1 MRRIGKYTLSTDGRA
16 FVLSA
21 ASAVGKTECEGPLG
35 GYFDFCYPDDGIGQ
49 TSWEQAESELH
60 KKAAETA
67 IKKSGLTPDSIK
79 IHFGGD
85 LLNQCS
91 ATTFAV
97 KDSGIPIAGLFGAC
111 STMALSM
118 ALSALFVSAD
128 IADNALASASSH
140 FCSAE
145 KQFRFPLE
153 YGGQRPP
160 TAQRT
165 ATAAGASVISNSDNG
180 SNVKIESA
188 IFGRICDMGITDAN
202 NMGAAMAPAAADTT
216 ARFLNDTK
224 TKPEDYDMIL
234 TGDLG
239 ETGSELLK
247 DILEENYNINI
258 SNVHNDCGLML
269 FDREKQDVHSG
280 GSGCG
285 CSAGVVCS
293 YIFKKLSSGELKRVF
308 FAGTGALMSPT
319 TSQQS
324 LSIPSIAHG
333 VLLTGKGV

>member
-1 MRRIGKYTLSTDGRA
+1 MNRIGKYTVRTDGV
-16 FVLSA
+16 FVSSA
-21 ASAVGKTECEGPLG
+21 AAAVGKTEHDGPMG
-35 GYFDFCYPDDGIGQ
+35 EYFDFSYPDDGIGQ

-60 KKAAETA
+60 RKAVETA
-67 IKKSGLTPDSIK
+67 IKKANLMPDEIN

-85 LLNQCS
+85 LLNQCC
-91 ATTFAV
+91 ATTFGV
-97 KDSGIPIAGLFGAC
+97 KDFNIPIAGLFGAC
-111 STMALSM
+111 STMALAL
-118 ALSALFVSAD
+118 ALSAVLVSSGY
-128 IADNALASASSH
+128 ADNALASASSH

-165 ATAAGASVISNSDNG
+165 ATAAGAGIISNSDNG
-180 SNVKIESA
+180 SSVKIQSA
-188 IFGRICDMGITDAN
+188 IFGRICDPDITDAN
-202 NMGAAMAPAAADTT
+202 NMGAAMAPAAADTI
-216 ARFLNDTK
+216 ARFLNDTN
-224 TKPEDYDMIL
+224 TMPEDYDIIL

-239 ETGSELLK
+239 AIGSELLI
-247 DILEENYNINI
+247 DILAENYNIDI
-258 SNVHNDCGLML
+258 SKVHNDCGLML
-269 FDREKQDVHSG
+269 FDKEKQDVYSG

-285 CSAGVVCS
+285 CSASVVCS
-293 YIFKKLSSGELKRVF
+293 YILKKLSSGELKKVF

>member
-1 MRRIGKYTLSTDGRA
+1 MNRIGTYTVRTDGV
-16 FVLSA
+16 FVSSA
-21 ASAVGKTECEGPLG
+21 AAAVGKTEHDGPMG
-35 GYFDFCYPDDGIGQ
+35 EYFDFSYPDDGIGQ

-60 KKAAETA
+60 RKAVETA
-67 IKKSGLTPDSIK
+67 IKKANLMPDEIN

-85 LLNQCS
+85 LLNQCC
-91 ATTFAV
+91 ATTFGV
-97 KDSGIPIAGLFGAC
+97 KDFNIPIAGLFGAC
-111 STMALSM
+111 STMALAL
-118 ALSALFVSAD
+118 ALSAVLVSSGY
-128 IADNALASASSH
+128 ADNALASASSH

-165 ATAAGASVISNSDNG
+165 ATAAGAGIISNSDNG
-180 SNVKIESA
+180 SSVKIQSA
-188 IFGRICDMGITDAN
+188 IFGRICDPDITDAN
-202 NMGAAMAPAAADTT
+202 NMGAAMAPAAADTL
-216 ARFLNDTK
+216 ARFLNDTN
-224 TKPEDYDMIL
+224 TMPEDYDIIL

-239 ETGSELLK
+239 AIGSELLI
-247 DILEENYNINI
+247 DILAENYNIDI
-258 SNVHNDCGLML
+258 SKVHNDCGLML
-269 FDREKQDVHSG
+269 FDKEKQDVYSG

-285 CSAGVVCS
+285 CSASVVCS
-293 YIFKKLSSGELKRVF
+293 YIFKKLSSGELKKVF

>member
-1 MRRIGKYTLSTDGRA
+1 MNRIGKYTVRTDGV
-16 FVLSA
+16 FVSSA
-21 ASAVGKTECEGPLG
+21 AAAVGKTEHDGPMG
-35 GYFDFCYPDDGIGQ
+35 EYFDFSYPDDGIGQ

-60 KKAAETA
+60 RKAVETA
-67 IKKSGLTPDSIK
+67 IKKANLMPDEIN

-85 LLNQCS
+85 LLNQCC
-91 ATTFAV
+91 ATTFGV
-97 KDSGIPIAGLFGAC
+97 KDFNIPIAGLFGAC
-111 STMALSM
+111 STMALAL
-118 ALSALFVSAD
+118 ALSAVLVSSGY
-128 IADNALASASSH
+128 ADNALASASSH

-165 ATAAGASVISNSDNG
+165 ATAAGAGIISNSDNG
-180 SNVKIESA
+180 SSVKIQSA
-188 IFGRICDMGITDAN
+188 IFGRICDPDITDAN
-202 NMGAAMAPAAADTT
+202 NMGAAMAPAAEDTI
-216 ARFLNDTK
+216 ARFLNDTN
-224 TKPEDYDMIL
+224 TMPEDYDIIL

-239 ETGSELLK
+239 AIGSELLI
-247 DILEENYNINI
+247 DILAENYNIDI
-258 SNVHNDCGLML
+258 SKVHNDCGLML
-269 FDREKQDVHSG
+269 FDKEKQDVYSG

-285 CSAGVVCS
+285 CSASVVCS
-293 YIFKKLSSGELKRVF
+293 YIFKKLSSGELKKVF

>member
-1 MRRIGKYTLSTDGRA
+1 MNRIGKYTVRTDGV
-16 FVLSA
+16 FVSSA
-21 ASAVGKTECEGPLG
+21 AAAVGKTEHDGPMG
-35 GYFDFCYPDDGIGQ
+35 EYFDFSYPDDGIGQ

-60 KKAAETA
+60 RKAVETA
-67 IKKSGLTPDSIK
+67 IKKANLMPDEIN

-85 LLNQCS
+85 LLNQCC
-91 ATTFAV
+91 ATTFGV
-97 KDSGIPIAGLFGAC
+97 KDFNIPIAGLFGAC
-111 STMALSM
+111 STMALAL
-118 ALSALFVSAD
+118 ALSAVLVSSGY
-128 IADNALASASSH
+128 ADNALASASSH

-165 ATAAGASVISNSDNG
+165 ATAAGAGIISNSDNG
-180 SNVKIESA
+180 SSVKIQSA
-188 IFGRICDMGITDAN
+188 IFGRICDPDITDAN
-202 NMGAAMAPAAADTT
+202 NMGAAMAPAAADTI
-216 ARFLNDTK
+216 ARFLNDTN
-224 TKPEDYDMIL
+224 TMPEDYDIIL

-239 ETGSELLK
+239 AIGSELLI
-247 DILEENYNINI
+247 DILAENYNIDI
-258 SNVHNDCGLML
+258 SKVHNDCGLML
-269 FDREKQDVHSG
+269 FDKEKQDVYSG

-285 CSAGVVCS
+285 CSASVVCS
-293 YIFKKLSSGELKRVF
+293 YIFKKLSSGELKKVF

>member
-1 MRRIGKYTLSTDGRA
+1 MNRIGKYTVRTDGV
-16 FVLSA
+16 FVSSA
-21 ASAVGKTECEGPLG
+21 AAAVGKKEYDGPMG
-35 GYFDFCYPDDGIGQ
+35 EYFDFSYPDDGIGQ
-49 TSWEQAESELH
+49 TSWEQAESEIH
-60 KKAAETA
+60 RKAVETA
-67 IKKSGLTPDSIK
+67 IKKSNLTPDGIN

-85 LLNQCS
+85 LLNQCC
-91 ATTFAV
+91 ATTFGV
-97 KDSGIPIAGLFGAC
+97 KDFNIPIAGLFGAC
-111 STMALSM
+111 STMALAM
-118 ALSALFVSAD
+118 ALSAVFVSSKYAY
-128 IADNALASASSH
+128 NALASASSH

-165 ATAAGASVISNSDNG
+165 ATAAGAAVISDSDIG

-188 IFGRICDMGITDAN
+188 VFGRICDPGVTDAN
-202 NMGAAMAPAAADTT
+202 NMGAAMAPAAADTI
-216 ARFLNDTK
+216 ARFLNDTN
-224 TKPEDYDMIL
+224 TEPGDYDMIL

-239 ETGSELLK
+239 AVGSELLT
-247 DILEENYNINI
+247 DILAENYNKDI
-258 SNVHNDCGLML
+258 SKVHNDCGLML
-269 FDREKQDVHSG
+269 FDKEKQDVHSG

-285 CSAGVVCS
+285 CSASVVCS
-293 YIFKKLSSGELKRVF
+293 YIFKKLSSGELKKVF

>member
-1 MRRIGKYTLSTDGRA
+1 MNRIGKYTVRTDGV
-16 FVLSA
+16 FISSA
-21 ASAVGKTECEGPLG
+21 AAAVGKKEHDGPLG
-35 GYFDFCYPDDGIGQ
+35 EYFDFSYPDDGIGQ

-60 KKAAETA
+60 RKAVETA
-67 IKKSGLTPDSIK
+67 LKKSNLTPDGIN

-85 LLNQCS
+85 LLNQCC
-91 ATTFAV
+91 ATTFGV
-97 KDSGIPIAGLFGAC
+97 KDFNIPIAGLFGAC
-111 STMALSM
+111 STMALAL
-118 ALSALFVSAD
+118 ALSAVFVSSGY
-128 IADNALASASSH
+128 ADNALASASSH

-165 ATAAGASVISNSDNG
+165 ATAAGAEVISNSDNG
-180 SNVKIESA
+180 SFVKIESA
-188 IFGRICDMGITDAN
+188 IFGRICDPGITDAN
-202 NMGAAMAPAAADTT
+202 NMGAAMAPAAADTI
-216 ARFLNDTK
+216 ARFLNDTN
-224 TKPEDYDMIL
+224 TVPEDYDMIL

-239 ETGSELLK
+239 EIGSELLI
-247 DILEENYNINI
+247 DILAENYNIDI
-258 SNVHNDCGLML
+258 SKVHNDCGLML
-269 FDREKQDVHSG
+269 FDKEKQDVHSG

-285 CSAGVVCS
+285 CSASVVCS
-293 YIFKKLSSGELKRVF
+293 YIFRKLSSGELKKVF

>member
-1 MRRIGKYTLSTDGRA
+1 MNRIGKYTVRTDGV
-16 FVLSA
+16 FVSSA
-21 ASAVGKTECEGPLG
+21 AAAVGKTEHDGPMG
-35 GYFDFCYPDDGIGQ
+35 EYFDFSYPDDGIGQ

-60 KKAAETA
+60 RKAVETA
-67 IKKSGLTPDSIK
+67 IKKANLMPDEIN

-85 LLNQCS
+85 LLNQCC
-91 ATTFAV
+91 ATTFGV
-97 KDSGIPIAGLFGAC
+97 KDFNIPIAGLFGAC
-111 STMALSM
+111 STMALAL
-118 ALSALFVSAD
+118 ALSAVLVSSGYV
-128 IADNALASASSH
+128 DNALASASSH

-165 ATAAGASVISNSDNG
+165 ATAAGAGIISNSDNG
-180 SNVKIESA
+180 SSVKIQSA
-188 IFGRICDMGITDAN
+188 IFGRICDPDITDAN
-202 NMGAAMAPAAADTT
+202 NMGAAMAPAAADTI
-216 ARFLNDTK
+216 ARFLNDTN
-224 TKPEDYDMIL
+224 TMPEDYDIIL

-239 ETGSELLK
+239 AIGSELLI
-247 DILEENYNINI
+247 DILAENYNIDI
-258 SNVHNDCGLML
+258 SKVHNDCGLML
-269 FDREKQDVHSG
+269 FDKEKQDVYSG

-285 CSAGVVCS
+285 CSASVVCS
-293 YIFKKLSSGELKRVF
+293 YIFKKLSSGELKKVF

>member
-1 MRRIGKYTLSTDGRA
+1 MNRIGKYTVKTDGV
-16 FVLSA
+16 FISSA
-21 ASAVGKTECEGPLG
+21 ASAVGKTEHDGPIG
-35 GYFDFCYPDDGIGQ
+35 KYFDFSSPDDGIGQ

-60 KKAAETA
+60 KKAVTA
-67 IKKSGLTPDSIK
+67 AMEKANLIPENID

-85 LLNQCS
+85 LLNQCC
-91 ATTFAV
+91 ATTFGV
-97 KDSGIPIAGLFGAC
+97 KSMNIPLAGLFGAC
-111 STMALSM
+111 STMALAM
-118 ALSALFVSAD
+118 AMCAAFVSSCGAKH
-128 IADNALASASSH
+128 ALASASSH

-165 ATAAGASVISNSDNG
+165 ATAAGASVISNTHNG
-180 SNVKIESA
+180 SNVKIDSA

-202 NMGAAMAPAAADTT
+202 NMGAAMAPAAADTI

-224 TKPEDYDMIL
+224 TVPEDYDLIL

-247 DILEENYNINI
+247 DILDDNYNINI

-269 FDREKQDVHSG
+269 FDREKQNVHSG

-285 CSAGVVCS
+285 CSACVVCS
-293 YIFKKLSSGELKRVF
+293 YIFKKLSSGELKKVF
-308 FAGTGALMSPT
+308 LAGTGALMSPT

>member
-1 MRRIGKYTLSTDGRA
+1 MNRIGKYTVRTDGV
-16 FVLSA
+16 FVSSA
-21 ASAVGKTECEGPLG
+21 AAAVGKTDHDGPMG
-35 GYFDFCYPDDGIGQ
+35 EYFDFSYPDDGIGQ

-60 KKAAETA
+60 RKAVETA
-67 IKKSGLTPDSIK
+67 IKKANLMPDEIN

-85 LLNQCS
+85 LLNQCC
-91 ATTFAV
+91 ATTFGV
-97 KDSGIPIAGLFGAC
+97 KDFNIPIAGLFGAC
-111 STMALSM
+111 STMALAL
-118 ALSALFVSAD
+118 ALSAVLVSSGY
-128 IADNALASASSH
+128 ADNALASASSH

-165 ATAAGASVISNSDNG
+165 ATAAGAGIISNSDNG
-180 SNVKIESA
+180 SSVKIQSA
-188 IFGRICDMGITDAN
+188 IFGRICDPDITDAN
-202 NMGAAMAPAAADTT
+202 NMGAAMAPAAADTI
-216 ARFLNDTK
+216 ARFLNDTN
-224 TKPEDYDMIL
+224 TMPEDYDIIL

-239 ETGSELLK
+239 AIGSELLI
-247 DILEENYNINI
+247 DILAENYNIDI
-258 SNVHNDCGLML
+258 SKVHNDCGLML
-269 FDREKQDVHSG
+269 FDKEKQDVYSG

-285 CSAGVVCS
+285 CSASVVCS
-293 YIFKKLSSGELKRVF
+293 YIFKKLSSGELKKVF

>member
-1 MRRIGKYTLSTDGRA
+1 MNRIGKYTVRTDGV
-16 FVLSA
+16 FVSSA
-21 ASAVGKTECEGPLG
+21 AAAVGKTEHDGPMG
-35 GYFDFCYPDDGIGQ
+35 EYFDFSYPDDGIGQ

-60 KKAAETA
+60 RKAVETA
-67 IKKSGLTPDSIK
+67 IKKANLMPDEIN

-85 LLNQCS
+85 LLNQCC
-91 ATTFAV
+91 ATTFGV
-97 KDSGIPIAGLFGAC
+97 KDFNIPIAGLFGAC
-111 STMALSM
+111 STMALAL
-118 ALSALFVSAD
+118 ALSAVLVSSGY
-128 IADNALASASSH
+128 ADNVLASASSH

-165 ATAAGASVISNSDNG
+165 ATAAGAGIISNSDNG
-180 SNVKIESA
+180 SSVKIQSA
-188 IFGRICDMGITDAN
+188 IFGRICDPDITDAN
-202 NMGAAMAPAAADTT
+202 NMGAAMAPAAADTI
-216 ARFLNDTK
+216 ARFLNDTN
-224 TKPEDYDMIL
+224 TMPEDYDIIL

-239 ETGSELLK
+239 AIGSELLI
-247 DILEENYNINI
+247 DILAENYNIDI
-258 SNVHNDCGLML
+258 SKVHNDCGLML
-269 FDREKQDVHSG
+269 FDKEKQDVYSG

-285 CSAGVVCS
+285 CSASVVCS
-293 YIFKKLSSGELKRVF
+293 YIFKKLSSGELKKVF